1 MQKILRSEGHR
12 SVMNSEKEVSNPSS
26 GEKEYVFGFYCEI
39 PYQLLNY
46 KLNLR
51 MMVTLTT

>member
-12 SVMNSEKEVSNPSS
+12 SVTNSEKKSQIQTLET
-26 GEKEYVFGFYCEI
+26 EYVFGFYCEI

-46 KLNLR
+46 KLNLC
-51 MMVTLTT
+51 MMVTLTM

>member
-1 MQKILRSEGHR
+1 MQKILRSEGQR
-12 SVMNSEKEVSNPSS
+12 SVINSEKEVSNPNS

-46 KLNLR
+46 KLNLC